1 MQAAKET
8 KALEAAKNN
17 LAKKVKDLIS
27 FLEEEKT
34 MRVIYLFI
42 VN

>member
-1 MQAAKET
+1 MQAAKEA

-17 LAKKVKDLIS
+17 LEKQVKELTLC
-27 FLEEEKT
+27 LEEEKT

-42 VN
+42 

>member
-1 MQAAKET
+1 VQAAKEA

-17 LAKKVKDLIS
+17 LEKQVKELTLC
-27 FLEEEKT
+27 LEEEKT

-42 VN
+42 